1 MISNFLTGSS
11 GPVSSP
17 EYRKT
22 LSAKINGLKSR
33 EKMDV
38 ELQTLSFVSNN
49 RREAFAWFRQR
60 NCYVKYVHKRRV
72 IELCKM

>member
-1 MISNFLTGSS
+1 
-11 GPVSSP
+11 
-17 EYRKT
+17 
-22 LSAKINGLKSR
+22 
-33 EKMDV
+33 
-38 ELQTLSFVSNN
+38 LSFVSNN